1 MAGSRRRDGGRRCGR
16 VRSGSVWRR
25 RIACAR
31 QEQAEQRGE
40 DGEGSHAPKAYHTR
54 ECRSLGYDWRVTPPD
69 EPLAPGTT
77 LGPGAP
83 GYVILRRLGGGAMG
97 SVYAARRGDG
107 VAVAVKVLHAPTKP
121 TAPASET
128 EERRARFV
136 REAAVSATIHHPN
149 VVPVLDHG
157 IDAARSLPYLVMPLL
172 EGEDL
177 AALLERVGCLEP
189 EVAIALVVQACE
201 GLAAAHARGVV
212 HRDVKP
218 SNLFLERRPD
228 SPHVVVRVTDF
239 GLAKALD
246 ESPGSRG
253 ALTATGRF
261 MGTPQYVSPEQ
272 AISAKHVDLRTD
284 VYSLAM
290 SLYHAL
296 SGRPAF
302 AHVRSFMGLVLELTA
317 REAPHLQDAAPWV
330 SPTITRIVHAAL
342 LRDPQV
348 RCPSASELAL
358 ALDMAVG
365 IDTSRRAITPGA
377 LRPPEAAGRG
387 APSQRTPLAAS
398 WEDLLRF

>member
-1 MAGSRRRDGGRRCGR
+1 MRGPAGS
-16 VRSGSVWRR
+16 SVGY
-25 RIACAR
+25 AVAVSSP
-31 QEQAEQRGE
+31 AE
-40 DGEGSHAPKAYHTR
+40 T
-54 ECRSLGYDWRVTPPD
+54 
-69 EPLAPGTT
+69 LAPGTS
-77 LGPGAP
+77 LGPG
-83 GYVILRRLGGGAMG
+83 YVVTRRLGGGAMG
-97 SVYAARRGDG
+97 SVYEAHAAGGAR
-107 VAVAVKVLHAPTKP
+107 VAIKVLQSPSKP
-121 TAPASET
+121 GGPGDA
-128 EERRARFV
+128 EERRARFL
-136 REAAVSATIHHPN
+136 REAAVSATLRHPN

-157 IDAARSLPYLVMPLL
+157 IDDERSLPYLVMPLL

-177 AALLERVGCLEP
+177 AAVLDRVGTLEP
-189 EVAIALVVQACE
+189 ETAIAIIVQACE

-218 SNLFLERRPD
+218 SNLFLERTGD
-228 SPHVVVRVTDF
+228 GNLVTVRVTDF

-246 ESPGSRG
+246 GSPDGAGAAGGRG

-317 REAPHLQDAAPWV
+317 HEAPHLQSAAPWV
-330 SPTITRIVHAAL
+330 SPAVTRIVHAAL
-342 LRDPQV
+342 LRDPRL

-365 IDTSRRAITPGA
+365 IDASRRPIPVDA
-377 LRPPEAAGRG
+377 LRARVGRRRADG
-387 APSQRTPLAAS
+387 DGDDGDDEGEGVTMTPSQRAPLAAS
-398 WEDLLRF
+398 WDDLLRF